1 MQSNSFWNLVET
13 CMLVAVIDFEHK
25 SRLRTCHL
33 QTMWCD
39 SIGFSMQRCSS
50 WSDNGMGSIF
60 AGVFIPYASQVISCP
75 FMWLM
80 LLFLSQFALHDVFI
94 VYRERHLFG
103 SFGITM
109 WNSRVWGW
117 KLSVCS
123 LPAQMLMLRYFLF
136 KYRITVARAFSRQ
149 FEVQGHVCGLQII

>member
-1 MQSNSFWNLVET
+1 
-13 CMLVAVIDFEHK
+13 
-25 SRLRTCHL
+25 
-33 QTMWCD
+33 
-39 SIGFSMQRCSS
+39 MQRHSS
-50 WSDNGMGSIF
+50 WSDNGLGSIF

-103 SFGITM
+103 SFGFSKRIRQASAYGSLCFFRECICLMGITM

-123 LPAQMLMLRYFLF
+123 LLAQMLMLRYFVF
-136 KYRITVARAFSRQ
+136 KYQVTVARAFSRQ
-149 FEVQGHVCGLQII
+149 FKVQGHVCGLQII